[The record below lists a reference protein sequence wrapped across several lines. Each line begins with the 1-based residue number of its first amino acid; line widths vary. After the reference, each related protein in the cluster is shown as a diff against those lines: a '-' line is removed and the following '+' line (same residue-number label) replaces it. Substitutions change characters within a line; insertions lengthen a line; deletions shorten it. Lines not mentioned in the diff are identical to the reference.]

1 MRLGRSLALPRFTA
15 RRWPRPP
22 EGGTRRDSRGRGVE
36 EPDGTELSACGG
48 PQSAAR
54 HSSASGTHSC
64 SRPTRSQDQGLE
76 EITLQIY
83 CLSAD
88 KPCRC
93 FFAASV
99 RDQTPKLRLFRPR
112 CWAQCI
118 RISPEFS
125 RCHCPTRYRSFR
137 TCGIV
142 FPTPVNRCPSP
153 NGNAVNWISIEDLAE
168 VRRWDEERAVGLGD
182 RFLSQAEDCIRR
194 IQAFPDLYEQ
204 VCQGYRRAIVR
215 RFPVWSSM
223 NTPQMGLSSARFF
236 ILLRIQKS
244 VGNVCSDRCGKVFE
258 IP

>member
-15 RRWPRPP
+15 RQEPRPP
-22 EGGTRRDSRGRGVE
+22 EECTRGVSRGE
-36 EPDGTELSACGG
+36 GG
-48 PQSAAR
+48 KIRMERSCWHAVDRNPQPVTRPHQVLTVVVAQRDRRIRVLKKSPFKSIVYRQISRAA
-54 HSSASGTHSC
+54 A
-64 SRPTRSQDQGLE
+64 
-76 EITLQIY
+76 
-83 CLSAD
+83 
-88 KPCRC
+88 

-99 RDQTPKLRLFRPR
+99 RDQTPKLRIFRPR

-118 RISPEFS
+118 RNSPEFS

-236 ILLRIQKS
+236 ILLRIRKS

>member
-1 MRLGRSLALPRFTA
+1 MERSCWHAVDRNPQPVTRPHQVLTVVVAQRD
-15 RRWPRPP
+15 RRIRVLKKSPFKSIVYRQI
-22 EGGTRRDSRGRGVE
+22 SR
-36 EPDGTELSACGG
+36 
-48 PQSAAR
+48 AA
-54 HSSASGTHSC
+54 A
-64 SRPTRSQDQGLE
+64 
-76 EITLQIY
+76 
-83 CLSAD
+83 
-88 KPCRC
+88 

-99 RDQTPKLRLFRPR
+99 RDQTPKLRIFRPR

-125 RCHCPTRYRSFR
+125 RCHCPTRYRSLR

-142 FPTPVNRCPSP
+142 FPTPLNRCPSP
-153 NGNAVNWISIEDLAE
+153 TGNAVNWISIEDLAE
-168 VRRWDEERAVGLGD
+168 VRRWYEERAVGLGD